1 VGGAGRPANSAHDDD
16 DDCDN
21 GINGISHAPTEDDA
35 CVILKCR
42 GHDNHSIGY
51 TQPRTAI

>member
-1 VGGAGRPANSAHDDD
+1 MGGAGRPANSAHDDD